1 MAGKRRGKHIITTNI
16 EHPAILETFK
26 FLESEGFEVTF
37 LPVNKDGHLEPDTLK
52 AALKQD
58 TILVS
63 VMYVNNEIG
72 AIEPIAELGKVIK
85 DFNPEIIFHVD
96 AVQAFGKV
104 KIAPYREKIDLLSI
118 SSHKIHGPKGVGVLF
133 IRIRQRYDQLF
144 LAVDNRRICV
154 REQKMFRE

>member
-1 MAGKRRGKHIITTNI
+1 M
-16 EHPAILETFK
+16 
-26 FLESEGFEVTF
+26 
-37 LPVNKDGHLEPDTLK
+37 PVNKDGHLEPGTLK

-133 IRIRQRYDQLF
+133 IKDKTKIRPIV